1 MVQLA
6 RPALADLP
14 TLSAPTAFDA
24 GASGTLTRGRATPA
38 RGTPNR
44 RGSPARPLPLGDAPI
59 ADRRPAFEPDHECSD
74 EGTNPLRGGPA
85 IDLRALLRR
94 PYTSPDRR
102 AGTHAQL
109 SERLKPA
116 IEHVAL
122 LADRERLVLEAVI
135 SSGLSFVRLEQLTG
149 LSVRI
154 VRTALRN
161 AARRAGSDLF
171 AFVVAQRETMPPMRR
186 AVAEAMV
193 LRGMPLRAIAAE
205 LKVSLWTVRTQRQR
219 VLHQYISSRT
229 PSARCQSAHSPAR
242 QGVAHVS

>member
-6 RPALADLP
+6 LLVLPNLLGPSPSTASTSRPSDVP
-14 TLSAPTAFDA
+14 TRGRSNA
-24 GASGTLTRGRATPA
+24 ASGTC
-38 RGTPNR
+38 NR
-44 RGSPARPLPLGDAPI
+44 RGSPTRPLPLGDAPI
-59 ADRRPAFEPDHECSD
+59 ADRRSVFEPHHESSD
-74 EGTNPLRGGPA
+74 EGANPLRDGPA
-85 IDLRALLRR
+85 IDLRSLLAR
-94 PYTSPDRR
+94 PHASPDRHAR
-102 AGTHAQL
+102 THTRLA
-109 SERLKPA
+109 ERLKPA
-116 IEHVAL
+116 IEHIGL

-154 VRTALRN
+154 VRTTLRN
-161 AARRAGSDLF
+161 AARRAESDIF
-171 AFVVAQRETMPPMRR
+171 AFVVAQRESMPPMRR

-219 VLHQYISSRT
+219 LLHQYMSSRT
-229 PSARCQSAHSPAR
+229 PSARCQSAHSHVV